1 MPGKNDKLSF
11 LAILRRE
18 LALLWPVFLV
28 LLGVVVVPAL
38 VVTVILKVIGM
49 T

>member
-1 MPGKNDKLSF
+1 MPGKHDKPTL

-28 LLGVVVVPAL
+28 LLGVVIVPAL
-38 VVTVILKVIGM
+38 VVVGILKIVGVK
-49 T
+49 